1 MLGLGG
7 LMLSPLFFA
16 FANGFW
22 GFALSWI
29 VLGVGAA
36 IFGPALDVLIA
47 RGVAQR
53 LRGLA
58 YAFVATSLGVISLP
72 APWIGSQIWIAFG
85 PRAPFILT
93 SGLGILALIP
103 AWFRLRV
110 TEGSEPITVMKTQDS
125 PE

>member
-1 MLGLGG
+1 
-7 LMLSPLFFA
+7 LMRAPLIFA
-16 FANGFW
+16 YATGFW
-22 GFALSWI
+22 GFAISWI

-47 RGVAQR
+47 RGVSKH

-85 PRAPFILT
+85 PKAPFILT
-93 SGLGILALIP
+93 SVLGILALIP
-103 AWFRLRV
+103 AWYRLRIA
-110 TEGSEPITVMKTQDS
+110 EGSGNEGYSDPMNA
-125 PE
+125 